1 MIINDKTMVDHIV
14 WLWSWRRGIGLS
26 KWSRLASDA
35 GVSRGVFTPPLPR
48 NRHQLTRNEH
58 FLVVFF
64 LCVVSCWLH
73 ASGAFFACC
82 STSKVLISSQII
94 SVQWV
99 AIIIY
104 SWNLPSFF
112 LCFFFFSILW
122 MNIGESNSNKSFQI
136 WRVSET
142 RRLVSTLPSW
152 PLILSR
158 KFGCVKTGSGTR
170 VLDLG
175 IHKLSTNCLPYIGYI
190 GMCDAKRYGFLAVLV
205 WNRVTISTILA

>member
-1 MIINDKTMVDHIV
+1 MYENLLRSYKTGYRTRTKEPVIITWITSSSN
-14 WLWSWRRGIGLS
+14 LL
-26 KWSRLASDA
+26 L
-35 GVSRGVFTPPLPR
+35 
-48 NRHQLTRNEH
+48 
-58 FLVVFF
+58 FLGFCVCVCV
-64 LCVVSCWLH
+64 CVVSCWLH

-82 STSKVLISSQII
+82 STCKVLISTQII

-112 LCFFFFSILW
+112 DFFFFQYCGW
-122 MNIGESNSNKSFQI
+122 TFGESNSNKSFQI

-142 RRLVSTLPSW
+142 RRLVSTLPLW
-152 PLILSR
+152 PLFYPR

-205 WNRVTISTILA
+205 WNRVTISTILV